1 MKPLFV
7 PLHTEHFEDFKSGSK
22 TIEWRIYGARW
33 NERTCTPGRPV
44 TLSKGYGKKDRLN
57 GIVLSIVKHQIDDP
71 DHVFNRVFGERAKG
85 KTAASIAIRV
95 LP

>member
-1 MKPLFV
+1 MKALFIPLN
-7 PLHTEHFEDFKSGSK
+7 TEPYEAFKAGSK

-44 TLSKGYGKKDRLN
+44 ILSKGYGKKHRLA
-57 GIVLSIVKHQIDDP
+57 GVVEGLSWYPITDP
-71 DHVFNRVFGERAKG
+71 DHDFNRVFGEKAKG
-85 KTAASIAIRV
+85 KTAAAIHIRV